1 MAKKKKDKG
10 KLSST
15 PPKKDIT
22 VRTNLSFEQLL
33 NLAANTPIKPKPK
46 KK

>member
-1 MAKKKKDKG
+1 MAKKKKAAKP
-10 KLSST
+10 KPKT

-22 VRTNLSFEQLL
+22 VKTDLTFEQLL
-33 NLAANTPIKPKPK
+33 NLAANTPIKK